1 MRVDYNAYE
10 GFRVKGFPETVISR
24 GKVIVDNCDYVGS
37 KGDGQFIKRGLYSG
51 IR

>member
-10 GFRVKGFPETVISR
+10 GISVTGFPDTVISR
-24 GKVIVDNCDYVGS
+24 GRVIVQDDEYLGR

-51 IR
+51 LR

>member
-1 MRVDYNAYE
+1 
-10 GFRVKGFPETVISR
+10 
-24 GKVIVDNCDYVGS
+24 VDNCDYVGR